1 MVDKKPK
8 EIVQLK
14 DKLDFIFKKFDSI
27 FLKKL
32 AKDEKKIDYNNLFF
46 EIEDKSVV
54 KSADFLKEI
63 GTLYDLFVY
72 LLNNSMKLIIV
83 VENQIQFFKVIT
95 ELKKIILSMKTDI
108 ADQSEED
115 KKKIFAKKGN
125 VFSNVEILLEKRNN
139 LIDQFSKNNII
150 SMGEKFYDAPKKS
163 EESISKKSEQK
174 SDK

>member
-1 MVDKKPK
+1 ML
-8 EIVQLK
+8 LK
-14 DKLDFIFKKFDSI
+14 DKLDFIFKTFDSNFNNTGKK
-27 FLKKL
+27 FLIKL
-32 AKDEKKIDYNNLFF
+32 SKDETKIYYNNLLF
-46 EIEDKSVV
+46 EIDDKAVV

-108 ADQSEED
+108 ADQSEEE

-163 EESISKKSEQK
+163 E
-174 SDK
+174 

>member
-1 MVDKKPK
+1 MK
-8 EIVQLK
+8 
-14 DKLDFIFKKFDSI
+14 
-27 FLKKL
+27 
-32 AKDEKKIDYNNLFF
+32 KKIDYNNLFF

-108 ADQSEED
+108 ADQSEEE
-115 KKKIFAKKGN
+115 KKKTIKKKGN

-163 EESISKKSEQK
+163 E
-174 SDK
+174 